1 MDRPTRCG
9 AYRLT
14 VTVCTL
20 LAAFALAAT
29 VTSTAR
35 AAALT
40 AELQKQV
47 RAATFEVVIRKP
59 TKDLVTYEKPL
70 PLELIPFTERND
82 AYWPVGTAFAIGPN
96 TFVTAAHVLV
106 AGVGS
111 QFGVPGIRDPDGKV
125 YTVDRVQKFALH
137 EDFVVFT
144 VSGTPTVT
152 PFVVSTAVAIDDTV
166 FAVGNALGEGVV
178 IRDGLLTSLT
188 PEAQDGKWKW
198 LRFSAAASPGNSGG
212 PLLDAQGR
220 VVGVVTAKSP
230 NENLNYA
237 LPIEQV
243 MKGSD
248 TAAVFDKR
256 ESFGIGKILQ
266 GTVVGE
272 FQDSFPLPLPYPDF
286 ARDFRAAL
294 LKYMRSAQAKLV
306 AAEADNLF
314 PHSAAKLLATVYE
327 SPEPT
332 LVTQDE
338 DRSWDAHSC
347 SNGSSTPLAGDG
359 SVWRC
364 ADNPE
369 AGIFRIIYPGSA
381 VDEHRYHDSRDFMD
395 VLLKG
400 VNVPRMIGPQPVR
413 ITSLGAAQQESLLH
427 DHFGRVWQQRI
438 WSLGYADAYV
448 AVLALPTPDGYVGLM
463 SVMPSTLL
471 DPVSERLK
479 FIADYMY
486 LSYSGSLPQWH
497 AFLERRELRPAVFD
511 HITLQYENGKGVH
524 FDTPRLHLDTTGIVT
539 AGAQS
544 AMDLRMTY
552 MTDRGRLTWDVGGVL
567 VREDR
572 DKQTFVS
579 LSRQAKP
586 ADDAGKERRE
596 RWQHMTQRD
605 GDFTGV
611 ATHDDQYTNFWIRTV
626 AGGEHP
632 APAGAESAAP
642 PLYEVVYNTDNKIL
656 PRQMEDVRA
665 TLVKDLRVTE

>member
-1 MDRPTRCG
+1 MDRPTRRG
-9 AYRLT
+9 AYRLS

-29 VTSTAR
+29 ATPTAR

-152 PFVVSTAVAIDDTV
+152 PFAVSTAVAIDDAV

-272 FQDSFPLPLPYPDF
+272 FQDSFPLPLPYADF

-347 SNGSSTPLAGDG
+347 TNGSSTPL
-359 SVWRC
+359 R
-364 ADNPE
+364 
-369 AGIFRIIYPGSA
+369 R
-381 VDEHRYHDSRDFMD
+381 
-395 VLLKG
+395 
-400 VNVPRMIGPQPVR
+400 
-413 ITSLGAAQQESLLH
+413 
-427 DHFGRVWQQRI
+427 GRER
-438 WSLGYADAYV
+438 V
-448 AVLALPTPDGYVGLM
+448 ALRGQ
-463 SVMPSTLL
+463 
-471 DPVSERLK
+471 
-479 FIADYMY
+479 
-486 LSYSGSLPQWH
+486 SGSGHLQDHLPGQ
-497 AFLERRELRPAVFD
+497 
-511 HITLQYENGKGVH
+511 
-524 FDTPRLHLDTTGIVT
+524 
-539 AGAQS
+539 
-544 AMDLRMTY
+544 
-552 MTDRGRLTWDVGGVL
+552 RGR
-567 VREDR
+567 
-572 DKQTFVS
+572 
-579 LSRQAKP
+579 
-586 ADDAGKERRE
+586 
-596 RWQHMTQRD
+596 
-605 GDFTGV
+605 
-611 ATHDDQYTNFWIRTV
+611 
-626 AGGEHP
+626 
-632 APAGAESAAP
+632 
-642 PLYEVVYNTDNKIL
+642 
-656 PRQMEDVRA
+656 
-665 TLVKDLRVTE
+665 